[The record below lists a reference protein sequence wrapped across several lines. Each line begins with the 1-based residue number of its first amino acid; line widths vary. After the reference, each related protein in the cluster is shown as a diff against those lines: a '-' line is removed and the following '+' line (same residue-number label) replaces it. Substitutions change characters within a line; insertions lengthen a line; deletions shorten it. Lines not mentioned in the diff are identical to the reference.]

1 MNTPTPRSHAEP
13 MAFTGIEFFRGAIA
27 AWLWALGLTTLGWA
41 VVAAGIGG
49 IIALIYATPAVTAAT
64 VLFAV
69 VAWALGRLLRRVR
82 AIAVHLVLFAA
93 LGAAVGAVTTAAFG
107 ATLSGVTGTV
117 GHLGSVTYA
126 VNIACGALAV
136 PLGWWHVAARVVG
149 SPHPRRRAQAPRS
162 GAAVDIATENEVA
175 DRLRARQ
182 SEG

>member
-1 MNTPTPRSHAEP
+1 MSTPTPRSHAEP

-41 VVAAGIGG
+41 IVAAGIGG
-49 IIALIYATPAVTAAT
+49 IVALIYATPAVTVAT

-69 VAWALGRLLRRVR
+69 VAWTLGRLLRRVR

-93 LGAAVGAVTTAAFG
+93 LGAAVGAITTAAYG
-107 ATLSGVTGTV
+107 ATPSGVTGPV
-117 GHLGSVTYA
+117 GHLGSVVYA

-136 PLGWWHVAARVVG
+136 PLGWWHVAGRVIG
-149 SPHPRRRAQAPRS
+149 SPRPRRRAQAPRS
-162 GAAVDIATENEVA
+162 GTTVDIATEDEIA

-182 SEG
+182 SED